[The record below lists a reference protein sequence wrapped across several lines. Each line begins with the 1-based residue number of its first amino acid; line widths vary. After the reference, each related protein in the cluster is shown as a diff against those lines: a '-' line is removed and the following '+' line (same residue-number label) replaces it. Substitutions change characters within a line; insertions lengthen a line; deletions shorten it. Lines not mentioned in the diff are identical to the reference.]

1 MSIKI
6 LIVDDDEKI
15 LQSIKDILEQR
26 QYEISIA
33 KTGRE
38 GLKQFETVNPGLV
51 ITDIIM
57 PDMEGIELI
66 KSIKKKNKNIPIIAM
81 SGDIVGQRFLKASR
95 LLGAI
100 DTLLKPFTAK
110 ELKDK
115 INRSL
120 SR

>member
-1 MSIKI
+1 MNVRI

-15 LQSIKDILEQR
+15 LQSIKDILEQE

-38 GLKQFETVNPGLV
+38 GLKQFDTVNPSLV

-66 KSIKKKNKNIPIIAM
+66 KSIRKKNKHIPIIAM
-81 SGDIVGQRFLKASR
+81 SGDILGQRFLQASK

-100 DTLLKPFTAK
+100 DTMQKPFTGTQLR
-110 ELKDK
+110 EK
-115 INRSL
+115 IS
-120 SR
+120 SAIS